1 MACKPGT
8 AGANELAS
16 LSRHAP
22 LFTKTTARV
31 PDPPFCSPGAIDHEL
46 PEDGAD
52 RGDLRLI
59 ASRSRASQAYR
70 LGGRS
75 SHCPGSLRPGD
86 RVNGVAPA

>member
-31 PDPPFCSPGAIDHEL
+31 PDPPICNE
-46 PEDGAD
+46 
-52 RGDLRLI
+52 RGRDRLI
-59 ASRSRASQAYR
+59 VVAEQIGVFCVLSRSAALENQPPRV
-70 LGGRS
+70 
-75 SHCPGSLRPGD
+75 SLS
-86 RVNGVAPA
+86 

>member
-31 PDPPFCSPGAIDHEL
+31 PDPPLGAADDFLAGLLGCAYPGIMY
-46 PEDGAD
+46 
-52 RGDLRLI
+52 
-59 ASRSRASQAYR
+59 SR
-70 LGGRS
+70 
-75 SHCPGSLRPGD
+75 
-86 RVNGVAPA
+86 